1 MWILTFARLIVKGVN
16 HYTWGMKPFFTL
28 HETRDPT
35 LPWQVRSNIR
45 NENAEFA
52 DLGIKPDYYI
62 AGFGNKEA
70 AIEYMERCG

>member
-1 MWILTFARLIVKGVN
+1 
-16 HYTWGMKPFFTL
+16 MKPFLTL

-35 LPWQVRSNIR
+35 LPWQVRSNIL

-62 AGFGNKEA
+62 AGFRTKEA
-70 AIEYMERCG
+70 ALRYLEAAG